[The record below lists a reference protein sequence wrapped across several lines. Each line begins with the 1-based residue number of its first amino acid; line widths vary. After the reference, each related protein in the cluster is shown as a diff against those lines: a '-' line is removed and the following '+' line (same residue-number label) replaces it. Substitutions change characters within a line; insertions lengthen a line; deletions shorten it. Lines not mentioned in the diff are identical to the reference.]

1 MDSLHVSNSCYV
13 GWDGAYRHRRYR
25 NMLEKVRGKCRKH
38 DQLKCKSAPRMFR
51 NRNVLYKVQMPIRF
65 QKRIYTWTLISNA
78 KMMVS
83 QIYEFK
89 IYDMYV

>member
-1 MDSLHVSNSCYV
+1 
-13 GWDGAYRHRRYR
+13 
-25 NMLEKVRGKCRKH
+25 
-38 DQLKCKSAPRMFR
+38 MFR

>member
-1 MDSLHVSNSCYV
+1 
-13 GWDGAYRHRRYR
+13 
-25 NMLEKVRGKCRKH
+25 
-38 DQLKCKSAPRMFR
+38 MFR

-65 QKRIYTWTLISNA
+65 QKRTYTWTLISNA
-78 KMMVS
+78 KMMVP